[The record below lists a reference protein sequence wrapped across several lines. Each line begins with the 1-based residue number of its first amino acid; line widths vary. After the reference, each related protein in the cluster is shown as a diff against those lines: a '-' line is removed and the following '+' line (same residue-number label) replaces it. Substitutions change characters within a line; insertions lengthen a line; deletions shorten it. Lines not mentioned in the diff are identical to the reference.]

1 MRYTK
6 YNYKKKKNNDIW
18 KSILSFVA
26 MSVFVI
32 IVGVLL
38 ANVIIYFLPANDANE
53 NLIDANE
60 KQQISENTKIN
71 SEEVDNNTDD
81 NSTITSSNNVVS
93 SFVIVQC
100 GYFSS
105 NENANVILSKI
116 SSEYSAF
123 IFNDSDKFKVLA
135 GIYNSDEA
143 DSVVNK
149 LTSNGIES
157 AKVTINLN
165 VNDEVQSQV
174 SAICDG
180 YLKLLNTSLN
190 SDVKSVS
197 TDDFKTWVSN
207 LDSVESGDKIE
218 VLNNLKQ
225 HINESASEIKKEDVS
240 QEMQFIY
247 TALINFS

>member
-18 KSILSFVA
+18 KSILSFVV

-157 AKVTINLN
+157 AKV
-165 VNDEVQSQV
+165 

-247 TALINFS
+247 TTLINFS

>member
-18 KSILSFVA
+18 KSILSFVV

-81 NSTITSSNNVVS
+81 NSTITSGNNVVS

-247 TALINFS
+247 TTLINFS

>member
-18 KSILSFVA
+18 KSILSFVV

-135 GIYNSDEA
+135 GIYNRHR
-143 DSVVNK
+143 K
-149 LTSNGIES
+149 
-157 AKVTINLN
+157 
-165 VNDEVQSQV
+165 
-174 SAICDG
+174 C
-180 YLKLLNTSLN
+180 
-190 SDVKSVS
+190 KSY
-197 TDDFKTWVSN
+197 N
-207 LDSVESGDKIE
+207 
-218 VLNNLKQ
+218 
-225 HINESASEIKKEDVS
+225 
-240 QEMQFIY
+240 
-247 TALINFS
+247 